1 MQFNSYLFLFVF
13 LPLTLAGYFGLYRLG
28 RDRGARLF
36 LAGASFVFF
45 GYGNPWYVALL
56 LVSAMFNWWVSRLL
70 LGKGCG
76 EAAGSRC
83 GGEKEPSGHP
93 AEACSEQAPGS
104 RLLLA
109 FGILANVGLLFYYKY
124 FNFFIDNL
132 NLLLKEDWV
141 FAQVLLPAGISFF
154 TFQQI
159 AWLVDSYRQE
169 TGGYGFLDYLVFTV
183 YFPKI
188 SMGPILLHGEFLPL
202 LREEKRHRPD
212 AAYMAQGLRML
223 AAGLFKKVI
232 LAEFFGGAVSWGY
245 GDTAV
250 LSASDAFCVM
260 LAYTFQLYFDFS
272 GYCDMA
278 QGISRM
284 FHLELPQNFNSPY
297 KALSPVDFWK
307 RWHMTLTRFL
317 RTYIY
322 FPLGGSRKGAAR
334 TYINIMIIFLV
345 SGIWHGA
352 AWTFIFWGLL
362 HGLAQCAER
371 ALGGI
376 WRGLHPAF
384 QWMCTFLFVNVGWVF
399 FRAETIGQGV
409 EFLKRMGNFSNMQ
422 LSPGF
427 VESFSMVEL
436 PALFTDYRVL
446 LLALALAYAAALCLV
461 TNGKNMDERPFRP
474 SVLSAAGTAL
484 LLVWS
489 VLSLS
494 EISTFIY
501 FQF

>member
-56 LVSAMFNWWVSRLL
+56 LASALFNWWVSRLL

-83 GGEKEPSGHP
+83 GGEKGPSGHP

-109 FGILANVGLLFYYKY
+109 CGILTNVGLLFYYKY

-169 TGGYGFLDYLVFTV
+169 TGEYGFLDYLLFTV

-188 SMGPILLHGEFLPL
+188 SMGPILLHGEFIPL
-202 LREEKRHRPD
+202 LQEEKRRRPD
-212 AAYMAQGLRML
+212 PEYMAQGLMML
-223 AAGLFKKVI
+223 AVGLFKKVI
-232 LAEFFGGAVSWGY
+232 LAEFFGGAVTWGY
-245 GDTAV
+245 DNVAS
-250 LSASDAFCVM
+250 LSAPDAFCVM

-278 QGISRM
+278 GGISRM
-284 FHLELPQNFNSPY
+284 LHLDLPQNFNSPY

-322 FPLGGSRKGAAR
+322 FPLGGSRRGTVR

-362 HGLAQCAER
+362 HGLAQCAQR
-371 ALGGI
+371 ALGSF
-376 WRGLHPAF
+376 WKGLHPAF

-409 EFLKRMGNFSNMQ
+409 EFLKKMGNFSNMQ
-422 LSPGF
+422 LNPGF
-427 VESFSMVEL
+427 IESFSMVEL
-436 PALFTDYRVL
+436 PSIFQDHRIMTV
-446 LLALALAYAAALCLV
+446 ALAYAAALCLV
-461 TNGKNMDERPFRP
+461 MNARNMDERVFRP
-474 SVLSAAGTAL
+474 NIRSAVGTAVL
-484 LLVWS
+484 FVWS

-494 EISTFIY
+494 GISTFIY

>member
-1 MQFNSYLFLFVF
+1 MQFNSYLFLFLF

-28 RDRGARLF
+28 RGRGARLF
-36 LAGASFVFF
+36 LTAASLIFF
-45 GYGNPWYVALL
+45 GYGNPWYVVLLAASAL
-56 LVSAMFNWWVSRLL
+56 FNWWVSVRLT
-70 LGKGCG
+70 GRTITGIPRR
-76 EAAGSRC
+76 ADAG
-83 GGEKEPSGHP
+83 P
-93 AEACSEQAPGS
+93 AERADLGAGRPKPRGGGLS
-104 RLLLA
+104 RGLLA
-109 FGILANVGLLFYYKY
+109 FGILVNLGLLFYYKY

-132 NLLLKEDWV
+132 NLVLKQDWV
-141 FAQVLLPAGISFF
+141 FSQVLLPAGISFF

-169 TGGYGFLDYLVFTV
+169 TGEYGFLDYLLFTV

-188 SMGPILLHGEFLPL
+188 SMGPILLHGEFIPL
-202 LREEKRHRPD
+202 LQEEKRRRPD
-212 AAYMAQGLRML
+212 PEYMARGLMML
-223 AAGLFKKVI
+223 AVGLFKKVI
-232 LAEFFGGAVSWGY
+232 LAEFFGGAVTWGY
-245 GDTAV
+245 DNVAS
-250 LSASDAFCVM
+250 LSAPDAFCVM

-278 QGISRM
+278 GGISRM
-284 FHLELPQNFNSPY
+284 LHLDLPQNFNSPY

-322 FPLGGSRKGAAR
+322 FPLGGSRRGTVR
-334 TYINIMIIFLV
+334 TYINIMVIFLV

-362 HGLAQCAER
+362 HGLAQCAQR
-371 ALGGI
+371 ALGSF
-376 WRGLHPAF
+376 WKGLHPAF

-409 EFLKRMGNFSNMQ
+409 EFLKKMGNFSNMQ
-422 LSPGF
+422 LNPGF
-427 VESFSMVEL
+427 IESFSMVEL
-436 PALFTDYRVL
+436 PSIFQDHRIMTV
-446 LLALALAYAAALCLV
+446 ALAYAAALCLV
-461 TNGKNMDERPFRP
+461 MNARNMDERVFRP
-474 SVLSAAGTAL
+474 NIRSAVGTAVL
-484 LLVWS
+484 FVWS

-494 EISTFIY
+494 GISTFIY